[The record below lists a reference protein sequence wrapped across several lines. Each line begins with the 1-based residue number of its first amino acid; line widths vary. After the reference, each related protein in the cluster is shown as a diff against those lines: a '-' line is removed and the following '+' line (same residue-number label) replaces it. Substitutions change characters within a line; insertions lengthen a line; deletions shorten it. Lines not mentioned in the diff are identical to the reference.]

1 MEKRCVFLISV
12 LAVLPCAAGEPE
24 ERPVPVY
31 TNEDLARVAPL
42 RGETGV
48 LSQPAV
54 PPRPL
59 PSERAAE
66 RPSRARGEDHWRR
79 EADRLRET
87 LRPLLRRAASLKR
100 EIHERWKLPG
110 VAPMTDPK
118 LIEWRRELQEVEA
131 EIRER
136 QERLEERA
144 RRDGALPGWLR

>member
-1 MEKRCVFLISV
+1 MEKRSVFLICLLV
-12 LAVLPCAAGEPE
+12 AAPCAAGDAEK
-24 ERPVPVY
+24 RPVPVY

-48 LSQPAV
+48 LSQPAIPTRPN
-54 PPRPL
+54 PPDR
-59 PSERAAE
+59 SAG
-66 RPSRARGEDHWRR
+66 RPSRGRGEDHWRR
-79 EADRLRET
+79 EADRVREAI
-87 LRPLLRRAASLKR
+87 RPLLKRAASLR
-100 EIHERWKLPG
+100 RQVHERWKLPG